1 VCTCAAA
8 VTGPRTK
15 WFRPGWGWFTPEVV
29 DTAQKL
35 GYHTVLGSVWPWDV
49 YSKCP
54 LLNALYISAK
64 VYPGAVVVLH
74 DRWVNVLRQAAWLRR
89 TERT

>member
-1 VCTCAAA
+1 
-8 VTGPRTK
+8 
-15 WFRPGWGWFTPEVV
+15 VV

-49 YSKCP
+49 YSKWP

-64 VYPGAVVVLH
+64 VYPGAVIVLH
-74 DRWVNVLRQAAWLRR
+74 DRWVWQAMLLLLLLLCECCCCKPPPAALL
-89 TERT
+89 TVSI